1 MKFYCNS
8 AKLKGRRRRK
18 KTVGTCFPF
27 FLGGFFR
34 RREGEDR
41 GQRGVFAFSGSL
53 PFSSLWWFLFFFL
66 ALGGNKVILEMPRVW
81 GGSHC
86 FVKGGHTALS
96 STTTYI

>member
-53 PFSSLWWFLFFFL
+53 PFSSLWWFLFFLYGF
-66 ALGGNKVILEMPRVW
+66 GGQ
-81 GGSHC
+81 
-86 FVKGGHTALS
+86 
-96 STTTYI
+96 

>member
-1 MKFYCNS
+1 MFS
-8 AKLKGRRRRK
+8 L
-18 KTVGTCFPF
+18 
-27 FLGGFFR
+27 FLGG
-34 RREGEDR
+34 
-41 GQRGVFAFSGSL
+41 VFSGGVKEKTAVNGAFLLFPGLSPSL
-53 PFSSLWWFLFFFL
+53 LSGGSFFFFL

>member
-41 GQRGVFAFSGSL
+41 GQRGVFAFPGLSPSLLSGGS
-53 PFSSLWWFLFFFL
+53 FFFFL